1 MKVTFPARIADCISP
16 PYINNSQVYN
26 QVTPDTTLGLSIL
39 GYVALTRPP
48 TGVYLREEERKIETL
63 FSISY
68 PGN

>member
-16 PYINNSQVYN
+16 TYINNSQVYN

-48 TGVYLREEERKIETL
+48 TGVCWGGGEEKKTYIP
-63 FSISY
+63 IKY
-68 PGN
+68 P